1 MFGLGKKTS
10 ATKET
15 KALSWSDRLRNGL
28 KKTRHQLTDRLSDL
42 LLGKK
47 QIDESVYE
55 GLEMLLL
62 QSDVGVKATRRILA
76 TLTAAASRSELSD
89 TDSLY
94 TLLQSVLVDL
104 LAPYEQ
110 PLSIDAEPYTLL
122 VLGVNGTGKTT
133 TIAKMAHHFKAQ
145 GHAPLLA
152 AGDTFR
158 AAAIEQLQS
167 WGNQHDIP
175 VIAQQIGSDSA
186 SVIFD
191 SMQAAK
197 ARHKDI
203 LIADTAGR
211 LHTQGTLMDELKKI
225 KRVMGKQNEAAPHET
240 LLVLDASMGQ
250 NALKQA
256 EMFHADIGLTGL
268 AITKLDG
275 TARGGIV
282 FAITES
288 LGLPI
293 RFIGVGEGVDDLQ
306 PFSAKGYVDAL
317 FNKMQAGQRP

>member
-1 MFGLGKKTS
+1 MFGLGKKKSTPQD
-10 ATKET
+10 TE
-15 KALSWSDRLRNGL
+15 ALSWSDRLRNGL
-28 KKTRHQLTDRLSDL
+28 TKTRHQLTDRLSNL

-47 QIDESVYE
+47 QIDDSVYQD
-55 GLEMLLL
+55 LEMLLL
-62 QSDVGVKATRRILA
+62 QSDVGVKATRRIL
-76 TLTAAASRSELSD
+76 TDLTQRASRNELSD
-89 TDSLY
+89 TQSLQA
-94 TLLQSVLVDL
+94 LLESVLIDL
-104 LAPYEQ
+104 LTPYEQ
-110 PLSIDAEPYTLL
+110 PLSIDTEPYTIL

-167 WGNQHDIP
+167 WGNQHEIP
-175 VIAQQIGSDSA
+175 VIAQHIGSDSA

-197 ARHKDI
+197 ARQKDL

-250 NALKQA
+250 NALTQA
-256 EMFHADIGLTGL
+256 QMFHAEIGLTGL
-268 AITKLDG
+268 VITKLDG

-282 FAITES
+282 FAVTES

-293 RFIGVGEGVDDLQ
+293 RFIGVGESVHDLQ
-306 PFSAKGYVDAL
+306 PFSAKGYVEAL
-317 FNKMQAGQRP
+317 FNKMQAE